1 MRIKYIIL
9 ICLIISLGCRHKE
22 QGVNKDEI
30 VRVRTTAI
38 EIKDISI
45 PVHSTGT
52 LSSSE
57 ELKLSFKTGGI
68 IAGINVKEG
77 QKVRQ
82 GTLLATL
89 DMSEI
94 NANVKQAE
102 NGYDKARRDFTRAEN
117 LYRDS
122 VATLEQ
128 KQNVSTALDVA
139 ESTLQIARFNQKHS
153 AITAPSD
160 GVILKQ
166 LARQNELV
174 QAGYPV
180 FLFGSTGKYW
190 KIKSGLSDRDI
201 VKVNQ
206 GDSAVVSFDA
216 YPGREFSAVI
226 DQVGGISDPYTGTYD
241 VEMLLDGAGQRLAS
255 GFIANVEIYPSVRK
269 TFSLVPLQSIVEADG
284 KVGYVYVL
292 EDSIVRK
299 LRVNIEGLPGSMAA
313 VSGLPGDVVEIV
325 TEGASY
331 LKDGMKVMVIK

>member
-1 MRIKYIIL
+1 MKIRYIIL
-9 ICLIISLGCRHKE
+9 FLLIISAGCHQKE
-22 QGVNKDEI
+22 MGANKEEI
-30 VRVRTTAI
+30 IRVKVTSI
-38 EIKDISI
+38 EKKDISI

-68 IAGINVKEG
+68 IAGITVKEG

-82 GTLLATL
+82 GALLATL

-94 NANVKQAE
+94 NASVKQAE
-102 NGYDKARRDFTRAEN
+102 NGYDKARRDFKRAEN

-128 KQNVSTALDVA
+128 KQNASTALDVA
-139 ESTLQIARFNQKHS
+139 ESTLQVARFNQKHS

-166 LARQNELV
+166 LARQNELIS
-174 QAGYPV
+174 AGYPV

-201 VKVNQ
+201 VKVNH

-216 YPGREFSAVI
+216 YPGRDFSAVV
-226 DQVGGISDPYTGTYD
+226 DQVGGMSDPYTGTYE

-255 GFIANVEIYPSVRK
+255 GFIANVEIYPSAK
-269 TFSLVPLQSIVEADG
+269 KPLSMVPLQSIVEADG
-284 KVGYVYVL
+284 RNGYVYAL
-292 EDSIVRK
+292 RDSIVRK
-299 LRVNIEGLPGSMAA
+299 IRVNIEGLPGKMAA
-313 VSGLPGDVVEIV
+313 VSGLPGDATEIV